1 MSLDRP
7 LRARLLSRGRGS
19 HPRRPGAR
27 AGRPRCTHT
36 ARLPA
41 TCFARSGSGR
51 SIGRASVRRG

>member
-27 AGRPRCTHT
+27 AGRPRCTS
-36 ARLPA
+36 ARLW
-41 TCFARSGSGR
+41 R
-51 SIGRASVRRG
+51 V